1 MPLLSARHF
10 ARCSV
15 SKWHMRLLQA
25 EENENVIQYA
35 LRKRDVR
42 IVPCG
47 LEFGRPGYKSLR
59 EWRFHPTMEHARRF
73 YPHVH
78 NLDGVRLP
86 SSAAHRAET
95 PNGLHV
101 LSTGQLVSRHAKRAA
116 ALFMLAHVLCL
127 CRQQCTVVIV
137 QASSCASSRS

>member
-1 MPLLSARHF
+1 
-10 ARCSV
+10 
-15 SKWHMRLLQA
+15 MRRPQA
-25 EENENVIQYA
+25 EENENVVQYA

-78 NLDGVRLP
+78 NLDGARRTLNR
-86 SSAAHRAET
+86 SST
-95 PNGLHV
+95 
-101 LSTGQLVSRHAKRAA
+101 
-116 ALFMLAHVLCL
+116 M
-127 CRQQCTVVIV
+127 RQD
-137 QASSCASSRS
+137 QAWTR

>member
-1 MPLLSARHF
+1 M
-10 ARCSV
+10 
-15 SKWHMRLLQA
+15 
-25 EENENVIQYA
+25 IQYA

-78 NLDGVRLP
+78 NLDGVCPHPSCWGSRYMLHECGRSLRTLSFHHDSQTSKSQRL
-86 SSAAHRAET
+86 R
-95 PNGLHV
+95 
-101 LSTGQLVSRHAKRAA
+101 
-116 ALFMLAHVLCL
+116 
-127 CRQQCTVVIV
+127 TVPIL
-137 QASSCASSRS
+137 RNN